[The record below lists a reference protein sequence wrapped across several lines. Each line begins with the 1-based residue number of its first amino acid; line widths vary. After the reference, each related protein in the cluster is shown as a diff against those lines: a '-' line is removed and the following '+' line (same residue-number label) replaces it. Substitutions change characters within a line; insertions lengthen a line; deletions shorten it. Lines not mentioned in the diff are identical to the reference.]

1 MTTGSGELGGG
12 GLSRDDF
19 PRGFVFGAG
28 TSAYQV
34 SDDQAAAFLANWQWH
49 IIILMNS
56 FCRWLPS
63 GLLLIS
69 GKARRRRTAGRPAS
83 GTPSHTPV
91 RHIHTT
97 HHTDAT
103 RFGLAVRSHNEVNM
117 GRSLPVKKPS
127 DRPGLPRSR
136 SLLPAPL
143 SLPHPL
149 RLRTVPPRAHV
160 LGVPASPEAGTSMHC
175 PALPAVR
182 RPIAPRLRWIP
193 PRRGGCRPSLSNV
206 VSSRP
211 PVRPCSRQ
219 ADARKATRALVR
231 IVAKFN
237 CKRTLVKKNY

>member
-1 MTTGSGELGGG
+1 MTRLLPPRVALLLVAAAEAVTAGSGELGGG

-63 GLLLIS
+63 CLLLIS
-69 GKARRRRTAGRPAS
+69 GRARRRRTAGRPAY

-103 RFGLAVRSHNEVNM
+103 RFGLTVRSHNEVNM

-127 DRPGLPRSR
+127 DRPAPFTQGLFARVAEG
-136 SLLPAPL
+136 SLACPL
-143 SLPHPL
+143 GPGLDWPGPNGAKHL
-149 RLRTVPPRAHV
+149 VCVHV
-160 LGVPASPEAGTSMHC
+160 SPEPGRVQIVFAAILGAGLE
-175 PALPAVR
+175 ANYLQLP
-182 RPIAPRLRWIP
+182 
-193 PRRGGCRPSLSNV
+193 N
-206 VSSRP
+206 
-211 PVRPCSRQ
+211 
-219 ADARKATRALVR
+219 
-231 IVAKFN
+231 
-237 CKRTLVKKNY
+237 